1 MHIYNLSKQKHD
13 NVVENNMQ
21 LTKQNEKRKMYH
33 VWNWLIKV
41 CLLRKFCLLVISFAL
56 LDDGDN

>member
-13 NVVENNMQ
+13 NVVENNKQ

-33 VWNWLIKV
+33 VWN
-41 CLLRKFCLLVISFAL
+41 
-56 LDDGDN
+56 